1 MKHVFR
7 FWLLLVSLLLVGCGA
22 SLNGTTFAETEPA
35 PDISLT
41 RTDGAPFRI
50 SEQRG
55 KVLLVFYGFTSC
67 PDICPTTLSDLAN
80 AYRRLN
86 EREAEQVQ
94 VVMVTVDPERD
105 TFERLARYV
114 TSFHPSFMGV
124 TGTQAEI
131 EAAMQPYG
139 VYAQR
144 RDLPNSALGYTM
156 DHSPYVYVIDRAGN
170 WREFFGMEDTPEEI
184 ASDLAL
190 LAREQP

>member
-7 FWLLLVSLLLVGCGA
+7 FWLLIVSLLLVGCGA
-22 SLNGTTFAETEPA
+22 SLNGTTFAAPESA

-41 RTDGAPFRI
+41 STDGAPFRI

-55 KVLLVFYGFTSC
+55 KVLLIFYGFTSC

-105 TFERLARYV
+105 TPERLARYV

-139 VYAQR
+139 VYAER

>member
-105 TFERLARYV
+105 TPERLARYV